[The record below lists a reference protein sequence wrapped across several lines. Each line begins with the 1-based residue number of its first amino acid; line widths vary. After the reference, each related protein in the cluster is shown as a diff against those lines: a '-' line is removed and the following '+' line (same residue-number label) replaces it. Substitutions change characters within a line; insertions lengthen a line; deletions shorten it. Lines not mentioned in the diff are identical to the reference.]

1 MLGDLLLLGDR
12 WCWLSDFSRD
22 VREESGVTGDD
33 SDDVTFD
40 VTGFGVTLGDQ
51 DDEEA
56 EGVEDD
62 DDVPREAMD
71 IFEEGVPTRL
81 PLWLLLGVMLEAEEL
96 QVKSRISIHTTTFL
110 PECFTCFF
118 PDFLALILEYLK
130 GPLTHVALFFCRPN
144 GSDFFKW
151 YVLFLE
157 TSP

>member
-1 MLGDLLLLGDR
+1 MLGDLLLLGDK

-51 DDEEA
+51 DDEEG

-62 DDVPREAMD
+62 DDVPRDAMD
-71 IFEEGVPTRL
+71 IFDEGVPIRL

-96 QVKSRISIHTTTFL
+96 QVKSRIL
-110 PECFTCFF
+110 ELYFF
-118 PDFLALILEYLK
+118 YQNVL
-130 GPLTHVALFFCRPN
+130 HVF
-144 GSDFFKW
+144 S
-151 YVLFLE
+151 
-157 TSP
+157 

>member
-1 MLGDLLLLGDR
+1 MLLVLDKDLSLLLWTWSLLGDLLLGDK

-33 SDDVTFD
+33 SDDVT
-40 VTGFGVTLGDQ
+40 GFGVTLGDQ
-51 DDEEA
+51 DEG

-71 IFEEGVPTRL
+71 IFEEGVPIRL

-96 QVKSRISIHTTTFL
+96 QVKSRILELYF
-110 PECFTCFF
+110 FTRMFYMFF

-130 GPLTHVALFFCRPN
+130 GPLTHVA
-144 GSDFFKW
+144 
-151 YVLFLE
+151 
-157 TSP
+157 

>member
-1 MLGDLLLLGDR
+1 MTTLLGVLLVLDKDLSLLLWTWSLLGDLLLGDK

-22 VREESGVTGDD
+22 VKEESGVTGDD
-33 SDDVTFD
+33 SDD

-71 IFEEGVPTRL
+71 IFDEGVPIRL

-96 QVKSRISIHTTTFL
+96 QVKSRILVHTTFL
-110 PECFTCFF
+110 PEYFTCFF
-118 PDFLALILEYLK
+118 LVSQP
-130 GPLTHVALFFCRPN
+130 
-144 GSDFFKW
+144 
-151 YVLFLE
+151 
-157 TSP
+157 